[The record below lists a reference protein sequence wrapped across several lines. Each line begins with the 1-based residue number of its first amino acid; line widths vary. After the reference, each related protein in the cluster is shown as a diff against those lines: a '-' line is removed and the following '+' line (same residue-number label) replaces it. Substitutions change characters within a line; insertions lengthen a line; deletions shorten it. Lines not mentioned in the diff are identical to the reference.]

1 MAPRRP
7 RIFTLGVAAM
17 LFVAPRVVHAQPD
30 RGAAEQKKGTTATL
44 GWSRLSGAEACIGTQ
59 ELAQSVE
66 KLLGRA
72 VFVPASSADVAIEGR
87 VEKKKGAGFAAVLTI
102 SNAKGETLGTR
113 EVATEGACSG
123 LNEPVALA
131 IALLID
137 PDAALGAPRDPP
149 KPPDPPPRPL
159 DPPPP
164 RTVYVR
170 VPVRVPVE
178 APPKPT
184 WRGDLSAG
192 FALGFGW
199 LPAIAPGAFVD
210 ASLTPPHFVP
220 LATEVTFFAPHD
232 EEAAHGAFVRFYSLQ
247 AAGFI
252 CPLDFSGSLG
262 SVRACAGGT
271 AGFIVADGQGFDYE
285 DPNES
290 GIYAMVGGTLRGR
303 GMLRVYRPLHV
314 GIALE
319 MTVPILRP
327 EFVYIERD
335 ASTVEL
341 FQPAPVLGTIQ
352 AFASLSFP

>member
-1 MAPRRP
+1 MDLRRL

-17 LFVAPRVVHAQPD
+17 LVAAPSVAFAQPE
-30 RGAAEQKKGTTATL
+30 RPAAEKKGTTATL
-44 GWSRLSGAEACIGTQ
+44 GWSRTASAESCIGTQ

-72 VFVPASSADVAIEGR
+72 VFVPASTADVAIEGR
-87 VEKKKGAGFAAVLTI
+87 VEKKRTGFVAVLTI
-102 SNAKGETLGTR
+102 ANAKGETLGTR
-113 EVATEGACSG
+113 EVTTEGACSG
-123 LNEPVALA
+123 LNDPVALA

-137 PDAALGAPRDPP
+137 PDAALGAPHDPPP
-149 KPPDPPPRPL
+149 KPPDPPPPRIE
-159 DPPPP
+159 PPPP

-199 LPAIAPGAFVD
+199 LPTIALGAFVD
-210 ASLTPPHFVP
+210 ASITPPHFVP

-232 EEAAHGAFVRFYSLQ
+232 EEAAYGAFVRFYSLQ

-252 CPLDFSGSLG
+252 CPLELSGSLG
-262 SVRACAGGT
+262 DVRACAGGT

-285 DPNES
+285 DPDES
-290 GIYAMVGGTLRGR
+290 GIYATVGGTLRGR
-303 GMLRVYRPLHV
+303 GMLRVYKLFHL
-314 GIALE
+314 GLAAE
-319 MTVPILRP
+319 MTVPIIRP
-327 EFVYIERD
+327 EFVYVDRD
-335 ASTVEL
+335 GSTVEL

-352 AFASLSFP
+352 AFANLSFP